1 MMKQSEDALGA
12 FGQDVPVA
20 AVPAAQVRKV
30 LVIGGG
36 VAGIACA
43 LQLRKQG
50 LHVHLIDID
59 LNWRAYG
66 AGLTITGPTL
76 RALRT
81 VGVLDEVVAQGAT
94 WSGAKMHD
102 QQGALLTEMPIPPL
116 DDGLP
121 ATGGILR
128 PVLHKIL
135 ADKTLAAGIEVS
147 LGVSLVDLSQDED
160 GVLAWLSDG
169 RQERYDLVVG
179 ADGLYSQTRQRLFP
193 DAPKP
198 NFTGQVIFRLLAERP
213 EGFDR
218 THFFMGDEIKLGFN
232 PVSPTHMYMFLL
244 YADPENPWLTVEQQR
259 ERLYQKLA
267 GFGSFVPQIRETVLG
282 KNAESVNY
290 KPLEVQLLPPPWHR
304 GRVVLIGDA
313 AHATTPH
320 LASGAG
326 MAIEDGIVL
335 AEELGKGGT
344 LEEALQRFTDRRF
357 DRCRHVIENSVKLG
371 ELEMRHGSPLEQ
383 SRLMSEALQVLRSPI

>member
-1 MMKQSEDALGA
+1 MTHKQTNLAA
-12 FGQDVPVA
+12 FQQDVPAVQADVA
-20 AVPAAQVRKV
+20 GLRRV

-43 LQLRKQG
+43 LQLRKRG
-50 LHVHLIDID
+50 LQVQLIDID
-59 LNWRAYG
+59 RNWRSYG

-81 VGVLDEVVAQGAT
+81 VGVLEEVVAQGAT

-102 QQGALLTEMPIPPL
+102 QQGNLLTEMPILTL

-135 ADKTLAAGIEVS
+135 ADRTLAAGIDVS
-147 LGVSLVDLSQDED
+147 LGVSVADLSQDAE

-169 RQERYDLVVG
+169 RQARYDLVVG

-198 NFTGQVIFRLLAERP
+198 SFTGQVIFRLLARRP
-213 EGFDR
+213 QGFDR
-218 THFFMGDEIKLGFN
+218 THFFMGEEIKLGFN
-232 PVSPTHMYMFLL
+232 PVSPTHMYMYLL
-244 YADPENPWLTVEQQR
+244 YADPDNPWLSVQEQR
-259 ERLYQKLA
+259 ERLYQKME

-282 KNAESVNY
+282 ENAESVNY

-313 AHATTPH
+313 THATTPH

-335 AEELGKGGT
+335 AEELGRGGT
-344 LEEALQRFTDRRF
+344 LEHALQCFTDRRF
-357 DRCRHVIENSVKLG
+357 ERCRHVIENSVKLG
-371 ELEMRHGSPLEQ
+371 EMEMNHGSPLEH

>member
-1 MMKQSEDALGA
+1 MTHNETNLAA
-12 FGQDVPVA
+12 FQQDVPPVA
-20 AVPAAQVRKV
+20 SPAADLRRA

-36 VAGIACA
+36 VAGISCA
-43 LQLRKQG
+43 IQLRKQG
-50 LHVHLIDID
+50 LDVHLIDID
-59 LNWRAYG
+59 RNWRAYG

-102 QQGALLTEMPIPPL
+102 QHGTLLTEMPIPPL

-147 LGVSLVDLSQDED
+147 LGVSLADLSQDQD

-193 DAPKP
+193 DAPGP
-198 NFTGQVIFRLLAERP
+198 TFTGQVIFRLLAKRP

-218 THFFMGDEIKLGFN
+218 THFFMGEEIKLGFN
-232 PVSPTHMYMFLL
+232 PVSPTHMYMYLL

-259 ERLYQKLA
+259 ERLYQKMA

-282 KNAESVNY
+282 ENAESVNY

-344 LEEALQRFTDRRF
+344 LDEALQRFTDRRF

-371 ELEMRHGSPLEQ
+371 QLEMSHGSPLEQ
-383 SRLMSEALQVLRSPI
+383 GRLMSEALQVLRSPI

>member
-1 MMKQSEDALGA
+1 MTHNETHPAA
-12 FGQDVPVA
+12 FQQDVPPARTPVA
-20 AVPAAQVRKV
+20 DLRSV

-36 VAGIACA
+36 VAGMSCA
-43 LQLRKQG
+43 IQLRKRG
-50 LHVHLIDID
+50 LQVHLIDID
-59 LNWRAYG
+59 SNWRSYG

-76 RALRT
+76 RALRII
-81 VGVLDEVVAQGAT
+81 GVLDEVVAQGAT

-102 QQGALLTEMPIPPL
+102 RDGKLLDELSTSPL

-135 ADKTLAAGIEVS
+135 AERVRADGIEVS
-147 LGVSLVDLSQDED
+147 LGVSVADLEQDQS
-160 GVLAWLSDG
+160 GVRVWFSDG
-169 RQERYDLVVG
+169 SERRYDLVIG

-198 NFTGQVIFRLLAERP
+198 KFTGQVIFRLLAERP
-213 EGFDR
+213 PGFDR
-218 THFFMGDEIKLGFN
+218 THFFMTDEIKLGFN

-244 YADPENPWLTVEQQR
+244 YADPENPWLNEEQQR
-259 ERLYQKLA
+259 ERLHAKLA
-267 GFGSFVPQIRETVLG
+267 GFGSFVPRIRETVLG
-282 KNAESVNY
+282 ENADSVNY

-335 AEELGKGGT
+335 ADELGNGGSV
-344 LEEALQRFTDRRF
+344 EDALQRFTDRRF

-371 ELEMRHGSPLEQ
+371 QLEMSHGSPLEHN
-383 SRLMSEALQVLRSPI
+383 RLMAEALQVLRSPI